1 MESVWIIED
10 VVISEPMTLIT
21 NVLLF
26 ICGLYCGIR
35 VIRGDNGHL
44 AFVRHY
50 GMFLVYTGISA
61 LFGGIFSHGFKTYFP
76 PSYSIPG
83 WILALGGAYHAACG
97 AILHAHTQG
106 ITMVSTYRRF
116 KIASRINL
124 GILILTGMYLLFRPH
139 FLIVTIYSA
148 FCISVTGAIAELLI
162 YRKTKSR
169 GSRFYLM
176 AVGSGLVT
184 LLIFVFKMSLG
195 PAFTANDAAHI
206 VMIISLFVFMKAF
219 KAMR

>member
-1 MESVWIIED
+1 MESVWTIEG
-10 VVISEPMTLIT
+10 VVVSEPMTLIT

-26 ICGLYCGIR
+26 VCGLYCGIR
-35 VIRGDNGHL
+35 VIRGDNGDL

-97 AILHAHTQG
+97 GILHAHAQA
-106 ITMVSTYRRF
+106 ISIVSTSRRF
-116 KIASRINL
+116 MIASRINL

-139 FLIVTIYSA
+139 FLIVTLYSA
-148 FCISVTGAIAELLI
+148 FCISVTAAISELLI
-162 YRKTKSR
+162 YRKTKAA

-176 AVGSGLVT
+176 AVGLGIVT
-184 LLIFVFKMSLG
+184 LLIFVFKIGWG
-195 PAFTANDAAHI
+195 PGFTANDAAHI
-206 VMIISLFVFMKAF
+206 VMIISFFVFMKAF